1 MREEVGTISR
11 IQPVT
16 DCIER
21 SPDPAPESGRRLKR
35 SDLMNR
41 LNFINF
47 SEGTIFAT
55 FRHLEHGD
63 LLSCQAF
70 PLPCDDEMLDCRW
83 MPPGLSPEQLKGYGC
98 DGILVSDG
106 HSHVTAKVDVV
117 KLDAENVRFRITGS
131 GYEKSIRKI
140 DRHDCEGI
148 QARLVQS
155 GIGFD
160 GTLADF
166 NALSF
171 RVEFETGL
179 CGSRRWINPADPV
192 MVMLSR
198 DGELLYSGECL
209 AARTDKASAR
219 RGLVLVPN
227 FNNIRRYRPQEFRN
241 ARQVLAPA
249 PAAYFIHPLTGKRM
263 YLQVKDISGTGICV
277 EEFFERSVLLPG
289 LIIPELSIE
298 IANQSVMQCRAQ
310 VLYRNVVQAEGR
322 SGTVRCG
329 IVILDMETKDQA
341 RLSAFLH
348 NASNDR
354 LRVCGSLDMEELWR
368 FFFETGFIYPAKYL
382 SIEARKA
389 EFKRTYEKLYLGSP
403 SIARHFIYEDK
414 GQIFGH
420 MSMVHFY
427 SNAWIIHHHAA
438 SRDGYGMAGVE
449 VLDQVGRY
457 TNAVHRQ
464 PSAHM
469 DYLMCYFREENR
481 FPCRVFSG
489 VARDIADPKG
499 SSLDV
504 FAYLHLPAADSA
516 AGEPSCQLFPAG
528 DTDLAE
534 LGRFYA
540 DRSGGLMLDALDLVT
555 GTDCDSDLDTE
566 YVRQGFR
573 RERHLFSLRQDGK
586 LKAVLSLTLS
596 ELGLNLSNLTNCVH
610 AFVVDDEETSAAVL
624 MAGLRALLHHYKAE
638 DLPVLVY
645 PADYAERN
653 TLPTEKKY
661 TLWILDT
668 DRSDGYFASI
678 RTTFKK
684 SCHDGDD
691 RLRGN
696 E

>member
-1 MREEVGTISR
+1 MREEIGTVSR
-11 IQPVT
+11 IAPAVA
-16 DCIER
+16 CLEPA
-21 SPDPAPESGRRLKR
+21 PDPAPESGKRMKR

-55 FRHLEHGD
+55 FRHLEHGG

-70 PLPCDDEMLDCRW
+70 PLPCSGEMLDCRW
-83 MPPGLSPEQLKGYGC
+83 MPPGLSPDRLKGYAC

-106 HSHVTAKVDVV
+106 HSHVTAKVEVIE
-117 KLDAENVRFRITGS
+117 LDAEKVRFRISGS
-131 GYEKSIRKI
+131 GYEKGIRRI
-140 DRHDCEGI
+140 ERHDCTGI
-148 QARLVQS
+148 QARLVQA
-155 GIGFD
+155 GISFD

-179 CGSRRWINPADPV
+179 SSSRRWINPVDPV

-209 AARTDKASAR
+209 AAHTDKASAR
-219 RGLVLVPN
+219 RGLVLAPT
-227 FNNIRRYRPQEFRN
+227 FNNMRRYRPQEFRN

-249 PAAYFIHPLTGKRM
+249 PAAYFIHPLTGKRI

-289 LIIPELSIE
+289 MIIPELSIE

-310 VLYRNVVQAEGR
+310 VLYRNVMQAEGKAG
-322 SGTVRCG
+322 SVRCG

-481 FPCRVFSG
+481 FPCRIFSG

-504 FAYLHLPAADSA
+504 FSYLHVPVADDT
-516 AGEPSCQLFPAG
+516 AGEPSFQLFPAG
-528 DTDLAE
+528 EADLQALAQYYE
-534 LGRFYA
+534 A
-540 DRSGGLMLDALDLVT
+540 SSGGLMLDALDLAP
-555 GTDCDSDLDTE
+555 GADTDGDLDTE
-566 YVRQGFR
+566 FSRQGFR
-573 RERHLFSLRQDGK
+573 RERHLFSLRQDGR
-586 LKAVLSLTLS
+586 LKAVFSLTLS

-610 AFVVDDEETSAAVL
+610 AFVVDDKGTNPAVL
-624 MAGLRALLHHYKAE
+624 MAGLRTLMQHYKAE

-645 PADYAERN
+645 PAAYAERN
-653 TLPTEKKY
+653 ALPAEKKY

-668 DRSDGYFASI
+668 DRSDGYFSSI
-678 RTTFKK
+678 RSTFKQT
-684 SCHDGDD
+684 CRDGDD
-691 RLRGN
+691 RLHGS

>member
-1 MREEVGTISR
+1 MREEIGTISR
-11 IQPVT
+11 IQPAT

-21 SPDPAPESGRRLKR
+21 APDPAPESGRRLKR

-70 PLPCDDEMLDCRW
+70 PLPCGDEILDCRW
-83 MPPGLSPEQLKGYGC
+83 MPPGLSPEQLKGYAC

-117 KLDAENVRFRITGS
+117 KLDSENVRFRITGS

-140 DRHDCEGI
+140 DRHDCEGV

-155 GIGFD
+155 GISFD

-171 RVEFETGL
+171 RVEFEAGRS
-179 CGSRRWINPADPV
+179 GSRRWINPVDPV

-209 AARTDKASAR
+209 AARSDKASAR

-310 VLYRNVVQAEGR
+310 VLYRNVVQAEDR

-489 VARDIADPKG
+489 VAKDIADPKG

-504 FAYLHLPAADSA
+504 FAYLHIPAADSA
-516 AGEPSCQLFPAG
+516 ADEPACQLFPAG
-528 DTDLAE
+528 DADLAG

-555 GTDCDSDLDTE
+555 GTDCDSGLDTE

-610 AFVVDDEETSAAVL
+610 AFVIDDKETSPAVL
-624 MAGLRALLHHYKAE
+624 MAGLRALMHHYKAQ

-653 TLPTEKKY
+653 ALPTEKKY

-668 DRSDGYFASI
+668 DHSDGYFASI

>member
-1 MREEVGTISR
+1 MREEIGTTSR
-11 IQPVT
+11 IEPAS

-21 SPDPAPESGRRLKR
+21 APDPAPESGKRMKR
-35 SDLMNR
+35 SELMNR

-55 FRHLEHGD
+55 FRHMERGD
-63 LLSCQAF
+63 ILSCQAF
-70 PLPCDDEMLDCRW
+70 PLPCRDEMLDCRW
-83 MPPGLSPEQLKGYGC
+83 MPPGISPDRLKGYVC

-106 HSHVTAKVDVV
+106 HSHVTARVEVI
-117 KLDAENVRFRITGS
+117 KLDAESVRFRISDS
-131 GYEKSIRKI
+131 GYEKSVRKI
-140 DRHDCEGI
+140 DRHECEGI
-148 QARLVQS
+148 QARLVQA
-155 GIGFD
+155 GISFD
-160 GTLADF
+160 GRLADF

-171 RVEFETGL
+171 RVEFDAGL
-179 CGSRRWINPADPV
+179 SASRRWINAADPII
-192 MVMLSR
+192 VMLSR

-209 AARTDKASAR
+209 AARSDKASAK

-227 FNNIRRYRPQEFRN
+227 FNNMRRYRPQEFRN

-249 PAAYFIHPLTGKRM
+249 PAAYFVHPFTGKRV

-289 LIIPELSIE
+289 MIIPELSIE
-298 IANQSVMQCRAQ
+298 IANQSVMRCRAQ
-310 VLYRNVVQAEGR
+310 VLYRNMTHTDDK
-322 SGTVRCG
+322 SSTVRCG
-329 IVILDMETKDQA
+329 IVILDMETQDQA

-389 EFKRTYEKLYLGSP
+389 EFKSTYEKLYLGSP

-414 GQIFGH
+414 GRIFGH

-481 FPCRVFSG
+481 FPCRIFSG

-504 FAYLHLPAADSA
+504 FAYIHLPEEGGAE
-516 AGEPSCQLFPAG
+516 GEPSFQLFPAG
-528 DTDLAE
+528 DEDLAE
-534 LGRFYA
+534 LGRFYEG
-540 DRSGGLMLDALDLVT
+540 RSGGLALDALDLVPNASR
-555 GTDCDSDLDTE
+555 DIDIDAE
-566 YVRQGFR
+566 YVRQGFK
-573 RERHLFSLRQDGK
+573 RERHIFSLRQEGK

-610 AFVVDDEETSAAVL
+610 AFVVDEKETSPAAL
-624 MAGLRALLHHYKAE
+624 MAGLRTLLRHYKAE

-645 PADYAERN
+645 PTDFAEN
-653 TLPTEKKY
+653 NALPAEKKY
-661 TLWILDT
+661 TLWVLDT
-668 DRSDGYFASI
+668 DRSDGYFGSI
-678 RTTFKK
+678 RATFKK
-684 SCHDGDD
+684 TCRDGND
-691 RLRGN
+691 RLRGD